1 MTLMKTYPKIY
12 CFNHFSEAGADEF
25 NPSIFLGGCNLRC
38 PYCMNSKLVLDA
50 QSLPTINIEEI
61 KKFVIENKCEW
72 LNISGGEITI
82 QKTESLIEL
91 LKEIKSW
98 GCRIAISTNGV
109 FTDKIR
115 SIIEYIDYVTVDI
128 KTSEH
133 RYYLLFE
140 DIFDQ
145 KLFSYVVNSLNVLR
159 EQKKKRDFNYEIRT
173 TLYRPLVGKVEINDI
188 GLVIECGEKWV
199 LQPFRKAKNMLSE
212 ESNYIIPYTEE
223 EVENLLLIAR
233 EYTNNASIRMV

>member
-1 MTLMKTYPKIY
+1 MQTYPKIY
-12 CFNHFSEAGADEF
+12 GFNHFSEAGPDEF
-25 NPSIFLGGCNLRC
+25 SPSIFLGGCNLRC
-38 PYCMNSKLVLDA
+38 PYCMNSKLVLDC
-50 QSLPTINIEEI
+50 QCLPTINIEDI
-61 KKFVIENKCEW
+61 KAFVTENKCEW

-115 SIIEYIDYVTVDI
+115 SIVEYIDYVTVDI

-133 RYYLLFE
+133 RYYLLSE
-140 DIFDQ
+140 DIFDR
-145 KLFSYVVNSLNVLR
+145 KLFGYVVNSLNVLR
-159 EQKKKRDFNYEIRT
+159 EQKKKRDFDYEIRT
-173 TLYRPLVGKVEINDI
+173 TLYRPLVGIVEINDI
-188 GLVIECGEKWV
+188 GLVINNGEKWV

-212 ESNYIIPYTEE
+212 ESDYIITYTEE

-233 EYTNNASIRMV
+233 KYTNNASIRMI

>member
-1 MTLMKTYPKIY
+1 MQTYPKIY
-12 CFNHFSEAGADEF
+12 GFNHFSESGPDEF
-25 NPSIFLGGCNLRC
+25 SPSVFLGGCNLRC

-82 QKTESLIEL
+82 QPTESLIVL
-91 LKEIKSW
+91 LEEIKSW
-98 GCRIAISTNGV
+98 GCRMAISTNGV

-133 RYYLLFE
+133 RYYLVCE
-140 DIFDQ
+140 YNFDQ
-145 KLFSYVVNSLNVLR
+145 KCFSYVVNSLNILR
-159 EQKKKRDFNYEIRT
+159 EQKTKRDFNYEIRT
-173 TLYRPLVGKVEINDI
+173 TLYRPLVGIVEINDI
-188 GLVIECGEKWV
+188 GLVINNGEKWV

-212 ESNYIIPYTEE
+212 ESDYIIPYTEE

-233 EYTNNASIRMV
+233 KYTNNASIRMV